1 MEQRGSGGRGADVKP
16 HADLLRQLH
25 LYLLS
30 DLLSLLVT
38 ADGED
43 VAVLQLLLAGT
54 VPKLHGQQLFPHP
67 ARERPCQGGAK
78 ADVRRRRKQRTLKP
92 QTLLLLQSIL
102 GKQI

>member
-1 MEQRGSGGRGADVKP
+1 MLSNQTGRNGAAGGGVGWGGSTQGN
-16 HADLLRQLH
+16 LLSQLH
-25 LYLLS
+25 LYLLP

-67 ARERPCQGGAK
+67 AWERPCQGRAK
-78 ADVRRRRKQRTLKP
+78 VSVSKDREL
-92 QTLLLLQSIL
+92 
-102 GKQI
+102 